1 MTDAGQALR
10 ETSDA
15 LLRDLEALANLEDV
29 KRDIEPGDPR
39 LVELSATIEELARR
53 VLTASARQRALSVV
67 AHELV
72 EEGHPDAPSRSIE
85 ETPRA
90 ISTILT
96 EWREAE
102 RRAIA
107 ATAGSA
113 EEAEAERA
121 IEELKAEYRRAHEE
135 ATRDVDT

>member
-15 LLRDLEALANLEDV
+15 LLRDLEALSNLEDV
-29 KRDIEPGDPR
+29 KREIEPGDPR
-39 LVELSATIEELARR
+39 LLELAAGIEELARR
-53 VLTASARQRALSVV
+53 VLASSTRQRALSVV
-67 AHELV
+67 ANDLV
-72 EEGHPDAPSRSIE
+72 DEGNPDAPSRSIE

-90 ISTILT
+90 ISTILA

-102 RRAIA
+102 RRVIA

-121 IEELKAEYRRAHEE
+121 VEELKAEYRRAHEE
-135 ATRDVDT
+135 ASRNADT